1 MPSRMLRARL
11 NDRLVQAATF
21 PVTLIVAPAG
31 FGKSVALRDFLETRR
46 IEAVQF
52 DVARDQNTL
61 LAFARGLAGALGDV
75 APSALAAFPSL
86 ETRLMAAAEPARE
99 CAEWLCEHLKRTV
112 CTIVIDDLHHAAA
125 DPGTVA
131 FLVETVARTTA
142 RISWIVATRS
152 DADLPVASWMAYGT
166 SDAPVGEDDLRFT
179 EDEALAAAELLGGAS
194 DAREIVALRELTGGW
209 AVALTIALRTRT
221 HASDLR
227 SVAAGTREMVY
238 RYLAEQVFAELAP
251 EVRRLL
257 IETCVFSWF
266 DAHTSEALGASPET
280 FAALRRVPFV
290 TPSDSGYRYHDLFRD
305 FLETELRRSSARDW
319 RSVVARAAELLERR
333 GDAAQALRLWTRIGD
348 EPAVLAAIERYGFD
362 LVERGEA
369 ETVAAA
375 LGVLGSEAREGHA
388 IALGIG
394 AMLAAARGRFDVA
407 DRMFLAAV
415 PIARDP
421 LTAWS
426 LAYRHALVLVR
437 HGRDC
442 GPLLEPLVE
451 LEAMPAYLR
460 SALRATLAT
469 AYAADGRQTQASA
482 TMDEALG
489 ILGSVTADDV
499 RARIYQQAAYV
510 FQFDADHAR
519 AKGYAELAIE
529 TAQRAGLYDIAARA
543 YSVLYN
549 IVYEETDDPI
559 AVLSILDRLG
569 ECARKAA
576 SDQVRLFGLIGA
588 YEIEA
593 ERGDD
598 VALDGLDA
606 QLSRAATMLPR
617 SRLESL
623 LPAQALRRTWRREF
637 AEAWSM
643 LAGSAAQ
650 ATTPGRRA
658 VRAAETALYAVAA
671 GLVEEGEFAI
681 GEARTALAACG
692 DPDRRTGRARAL
704 LAMTETLR
712 GRSAIAHRDLGEA
725 QRSVAPHLSRLL
737 ALVRTARTFYQLSIG
752 QADDA
757 ALSASLERLRSDHM
771 GGAARMIEMLPP
783 PVPSSGAYASLT
795 AAERRIL
802 DLLVGGASTKEIAEG
817 IDRSPQTVDT
827 HVRSICRKLECKG
840 RREAVALA
848 MRSGWSS

>member
-11 NDRLVQAATF
+11 IDRLVRAAAF

-46 IEAVQF
+46 VEAVRF
-52 DVARDQNTL
+52 DVARDQDTL
-61 LAFARGLAGALGDV
+61 LAFVRGLAGALAET

-99 CAEWLCEHLKRTV
+99 CAEWICEHLKRTV
-112 CTIVIDDLHHAAA
+112 CTIVIDDLHHAAV
-125 DPGTVA
+125 DQGTVA
-131 FLVETVARTTA
+131 FLVEAVARTSG
-142 RISWIVATRS
+142 RISWIVATRT

-179 EDEALAAAELLGGAS
+179 EDEALAAAETFGGAS
-194 DAREIVALRELTGGW
+194 DAGEIAALRDLTGGW

-221 HASDLR
+221 NASDLR
-227 SVAAGTREMVY
+227 SIAAGTREMVY

-257 IETCVFSWF
+257 IDTCVFSSF
-266 DAHTSEALGASPET
+266 DAQTGESLGASPET

-290 TPSDSGYRYHDLFRD
+290 SSSEGGYRYHDLFRD
-305 FLETELRRSSARDW
+305 FLESELRRSSARDW
-319 RSVVARAAELLERR
+319 RAAVARAAELLEDR
-333 GDAAQALRLWTRIGD
+333 GDAAQALRLWTRIAD
-348 EPAVLAAIERYGFD
+348 EPAVVRAIERHGFD

-375 LGVLGSEAREGHA
+375 LQVLGREAREGNA
-388 IALGIG
+388 MALGIG

-407 DRMFLAAV
+407 DRMFRAAV
-415 PIARDP
+415 PLARDP
-421 LTAWS
+421 LVGWS
-426 LAYRHALVLVR
+426 LAYRHALELVR

-442 GPLLEPLVE
+442 GPLLEPLVD
-451 LEAMPAYLR
+451 LAGMPDYLR
-460 SALRATLAT
+460 AAMRATLAT
-469 AYAADGRQTQASA
+469 AYAADGRQARASA
-482 TMDEALG
+482 MMDEALDVS
-489 ILGSVTADDV
+489 GSVTRDDG

-510 FQFDADHAR
+510 FQFDDDHAR
-519 AKGYAELAIE
+519 ATSYAELAVE
-529 TAQRAGLYDIAARA
+529 TAERAGLFDIAARA

-569 ECARKAA
+569 ESARKAA

-598 VALDGLDA
+598 AALDGLDA
-606 QLSRAATMLPR
+606 QLSRAASMLPR
-617 SRLESL
+617 SRAESL

-643 LAGSAAQ
+643 LAGTAAQ

-658 VRAAETALYAVAA
+658 VRAAESALYAAAA
-671 GLVEEGEFAI
+671 GLVEEAEFAI
-681 GEARTALAACG
+681 REAREALALCAE
-692 DPDRRTGRARAL
+692 PDRRTGRARAL

-712 GRSAIAHRDLGEA
+712 GRSSVAHRDLVEA
-725 QRSVAPHLSRLL
+725 QRAAAPHLRRLQ

-757 ALSASLERLRSDHM
+757 ALAASLERLRSDHM
-771 GGAARMIEMLPP
+771 GGAARMIAMLPP

-802 DLLVGGASTKEIAEG
+802 DLLVAGASTKEIAEG

-827 HVRSICRKLECKG
+827 HVRAICRKLECRG

-848 MRSGWSS
+848 MRSGWS